1 MRSLVFLLVLLVPC
15 FLLQAQPRE
24 KFDITSF
31 TPPSGWQ
38 REATDNVVSFV
49 KTNEVSR
56 GWCRVSVFKSMNS
69 TGTPRSDFDNEWQQ
83 LVAGTYSGAV
93 KPQPELTDEDGWTS
107 CSGVSTFE
115 FEQRT
120 AYLLLTSITGYGL
133 RFSVL
138 VLMNNEEYMPQVESF
153 LGSIDLTKP
162 TAVAAPPVVQPGS
175 GTAVSTTSGRAFTA
189 PITKATT
196 NFNDGWVATMAA
208 GKVVVVRG
216 KVRVHLYYPLGY
228 DDASR
233 RAGRDFFWDNR
244 LGSEFQLLTKQY
256 RDHGEMISSFQAPY
270 IEGEAID
277 RQTNQRV
284 FLGLYVNSEG
294 GNMFPI
300 LAVAPDEQTLRNTFP
315 KAENQ
320 FESDLA
326 AMNGYNKFAVTL
338 KDLQGRWT
346 GGGTTAANYYNAY
359 TGAYAGMGAVAMSD
373 RFEFMANGDYTS
385 RHQGASG
392 MVGSMSTYS
401 QDYKGKATVTDWNA
415 VLTNRF
421 KGATTN
427 FNAWFEAVQG
437 GVVLHLQDSQYSGLK
452 FDLVRER

>member
-1 MRSLVFLLVLLVPC
+1 MNKLVLALFITIFSLP
-15 FLLQAQPRE
+15 LLAQRE
-24 KFDITSF
+24 TFDITNY
-31 TPPSGWQ
+31 TPLMGWKK
-38 REATDNVVSFV
+38 ESTEHTVSFV
-49 KTNEVSR
+49 TTNEVTR
-56 GWCRVSVFKSMNS
+56 GWCRLSILKSMTS
-69 TGTPRSDFDNEWQQ
+69 TGVPRTDFDTEWQQ
-83 LVAGTYSGAV
+83 LVAGTYQGAV
-93 KPQPELTDEDGWTS
+93 KPEPEQTQEDGWTS
-107 CSGVSTFE
+107 CSGVSTFQ
-115 FEQRT
+115 FEQKT

-133 RFSVL
+133 RLSVL
-138 VLMNNEEYMPQVESF
+138 VLMNNEEFMPEVESF
-153 LGSIDLTKP
+153 LGSIHLTKP
-162 TAVAAPPVVQPGS
+162 TVPAVPPVVQPSS
-175 GTAVSTTSGRAFTA
+175 GTAVSTASGRPFAA
-189 PITKATT
+189 SITKATT
-196 NFNDGWVATMAA
+196 NFNDGWVSTMAINM
-208 GKVVVVRG
+208 VVVTRG
-216 KVRVHLYYPLGY
+216 PVRVHLYFPLAY
-228 DDASR
+228 DDDSR
-233 RAGRDFFWDNR
+233 RAGRDYFWDSR

-270 IEGEAID
+270 IEGEAVD

-284 FLGLYVNSEG
+284 FLGLYVNSAG

-326 AMNGYNKFAVTL
+326 AMSGYNKFAVTL
-338 KDLQGRWT
+338 RDLHGKWT

-359 TGAYAGMGAVAMSD
+359 TGNYAGMGAVAMSD
-373 RFEFMANGDYTS
+373 RFEFMVNGDYTS

-401 QDYKGKATVTDWNA
+401 QDYKGKATVSDWNA

-437 GVVLHLQDSQYSGLK
+437 GVVLHLQDAQYSGSR